1 MPLIQVKSESSITT
15 ALINF
20 GLNTLQSDITAISL
34 GQDISIE
41 ALYAENKIKDY
52 IASTESVSAES
63 LLPTMASFADSAST
77 EEDTAVTINVLGND
91 SLLPGT
97 ATITITTSPGKGA
110 VSVSG
115 STLTYTPSKDLNG
128 DDTFEYTVTVNGV
141 TTNAAT
147 VSISISPV
155 NDAPSIN
162 TQTTVRGVTGSTTV
176 TGLNITD
183 VDGDDITI
191 TLSGTDAESFELI
204 DGVLTFK
211 AAPDY
216 FVKNQYTLTIVAS
229 DGTLE
234 TTQDI
239 TVSVLRLQTSGFDI
253 PDAIKVIETL

>member
-1 MPLIQVKSESSITT
+1 LI
-15 ALINF
+15 
-20 GLNTLQSDITAISL
+20 
-34 GQDISIE
+34 
-41 ALYAENKIKDY
+41 
-52 IASTESVSAES
+52 
-63 LLPTMASFADSAST
+63 
-77 EEDTAVTINVLGND
+77 
-91 SLLPGT
+91 PGT
-97 ATITITTSPGKGA
+97 ATITISSAPSKG
-110 VSVSG
+110 SVSING
-115 STLTYTPSKDLNG
+115 LNVTYTPSADVNG
-128 DDTFEYTVTVNGV
+128 DDSFSYTVTVGSE
-141 TTNAAT
+141 TATAT

-162 TQTTVRGVTGSTTV
+162 SQTVVRGTTGSTAV

-204 DGVLTFK
+204 DNVLTFK

-216 FVKNQYTLTIVAS
+216 FVKSSYSLTIVAT

-239 TVSVLRLQTSGFDI
+239 TVSVYRLQTTGFEI